1 MLVFLLGFLFISI
14 IGTLLH
20 FTYDFSNHNKVVA
33 LFSAVNEST
42 WEHIKIA
49 VTPFFIWSLVDG
61 YIYGLNPNYFIGKAL
76 GLISIILFIPLIFY
90 GYKFI
95 FKKHILIIDI
105 LSFYV
110 VILLAQYIGLIF
122 INIKPL
128 PYVCSY
134 ISLIIVFMIFGLNFL
149 LTMLPIKNFIFKDPI
164 TEEYGLKGH
173 KD

>member
-76 GLISIILFIPLIFY
+76 GLISYNIIY
-90 GYKFI
+90 
-95 FKKHILIIDI
+95 
-105 LSFYV
+105 S
-110 VILLAQYIGLIF
+110 
-122 INIKPL
+122 
-128 PYVCSY
+128 SY
-134 ISLIIVFMIFGLNFL
+134 ILWL
-149 LTMLPIKNFIFKDPI
+149 
-164 TEEYGLKGH
+164 
-173 KD
+173 